1 MMNVGPCLSPQ
12 NAFYILQGLE
22 TLGLRMERHM
32 SNTAGMLDFLVN
44 DERIA
49 WVKHPSL
56 PDHPGHEVAM
66 RLMPKGQGS
75 IIACGIKGGRE
86 AGQAFIESVQ
96 LASHLANVG
105 DAKTLVIHPGSTTHS
120 HLSTDAMTSSGL
132 TDDFIRISVGL
143 EDIEDLKDD
152 FRQALRTASKVQSAK
167 ELAE

>member
-1 MMNVGPCLSPQ
+1 
-12 NAFYILQGLE
+12 
-22 TLGLRMERHM
+22 
-32 SNTAGMLDFLVN
+32 
-44 DERIA
+44 
-49 WVKHPSL
+49 
-56 PDHPGHEVAM
+56 
-66 RLMPKGQGS
+66 
-75 IIACGIKGGRE
+75 
-86 AGQAFIESVQ
+86 VQ

-120 HLSTDAMTSSGL
+120 HLSTDAMASSGL